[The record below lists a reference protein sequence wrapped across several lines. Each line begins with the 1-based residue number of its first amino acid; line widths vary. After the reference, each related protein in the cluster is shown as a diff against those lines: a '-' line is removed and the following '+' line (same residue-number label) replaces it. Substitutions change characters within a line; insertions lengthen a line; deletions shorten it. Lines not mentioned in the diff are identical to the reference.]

1 MDKRQIPGYGIDADP
16 SRRPGVPMYR
26 PPHPEP
32 HARVPPPVQQTEV
45 KQFMHGR
52 PHKTY
57 PPVWGTAQ
65 PPAGAS
71 GAIRKLAYSY
81 PDHFA
86 RHWTLL
92 LLADRVNVWE
102 RRAKKVFP
110 MMALFAAAMF
120 IGRAARKS
128 LR

>member
-1 MDKRQIPGYGIDADP
+1 MDTHQIPGYGVDADP

-32 HARVPPPVQQTEV
+32 HAIVPPPVQQTEV

-52 PHKTY
+52 PSKTY

-65 PPAGAS
+65 PASGAS

-81 PDHFA
+81 PDHYP

-102 RRAKKVFP
+102 GRAKRFLP
-110 MMALFAAAMF
+110 AMAITTAFLF
-120 IGRAARKS
+120 I
-128 LR
+128 